1 MAARGQPDPRLEP
14 VQIPSCVQGL
24 WETFQTL
31 AACRRSGMAAQ
42 PLCLIDLEAWCR
54 LHGLRLSAWEVETLI
69 VVDAAALAAAYRKP
83 E

>member
-14 VQIPSCVQGL
+14 VAIPPCVAAL
-24 WETFQTL
+24 WETFQVL

-42 PLCLIDLEAWCR
+42 PLCLADLEAWCR
-54 LHGLRLSAWEVETLI
+54 LNRVQLSSWEIETLI
-69 VVDAAALAAAYRKP
+69 VVDSAALAAAHRKL